1 MQQGEPG
8 DVILC
13 GGKDTTESNE
23 CKMIEI
29 GKTILSFYSQ
39 LNFELFIQT
48 HTKIIPAY
56 FNLGNSLKFL
66 LRIFCFLSLFLIFL
80 NFEIHQIC
88 PGTSSWKEGSCFLPV
103 PVTHHSMVSTMDGTV
118 SVYI

>member
-39 LNFELFIQT
+39 LNFELFVQT
-48 HTKIIPAY
+48 HRQK
-56 FNLGNSLKFL
+56 SFL
-66 LRIFCFLSLFLIFL
+66 LILI
-80 NFEIHQIC
+80 
-88 PGTSSWKEGSCFLPV
+88 
-103 PVTHHSMVSTMDGTV
+103 
-118 SVYI
+118 